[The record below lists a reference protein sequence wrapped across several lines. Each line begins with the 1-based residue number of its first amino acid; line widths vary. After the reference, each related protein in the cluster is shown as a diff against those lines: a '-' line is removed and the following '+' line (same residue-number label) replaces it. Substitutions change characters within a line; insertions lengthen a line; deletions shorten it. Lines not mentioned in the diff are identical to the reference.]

1 TQPSKLRKL
10 RDEDGGGSRQPS
22 WWRGCASVNC
32 GGDDV
37 AIVVD
42 DRCGDEVD
50 GGVDDGSGW
59 EVMVWW
65 VLVDD
70 VCGDDDMEMKVGG
83 GVACRCG
90 RRQVAGK
97 WRRRPNEREDEV
109 VVMG

>member
-1 TQPSKLRKL
+1 M
-10 RDEDGGGSRQPS
+10 
-22 WWRGCASVNC
+22 
-32 GGDDV
+32 
-37 AIVVD
+37 AIAVD
-42 DRCGDEVD
+42 DGCGDEGD

-59 EVMVWW
+59 EVMVCW

-97 WRRRPNEREDEV
+97 WHRRPNEREDKV